1 MAVFLLSRKSADS
14 IPPPFCWSKKFV
26 MSELFKSLIVAVAFA
41 GAALACADD
50 HAETGVESLSPE
62 LRNLLSKEM
71 VAIQNGMMSMIAAY
85 ASGNSE
91 EIASIAEEIKS
102 SYILKQEMSRQQM
115 HELHQKLPR
124 SFIHLDHQ
132 FHNYA
137 GLLEEAARKNNDE
150 LIGFY
155 FSKLVDSCSGCH
167 RQHARH
173 KFPAFVEEN
182 EEHTH

>member
-1 MAVFLLSRKSADS
+1 
-14 IPPPFCWSKKFV
+14 
-26 MSELFKSLIVAVAFA
+26 MSQLFKALIIAVAFS
-41 GAALACADD
+41 GATLACADD
-50 HAETGVESLSPE
+50 HVEIGVENLSPE
-62 LRNLLSKEM
+62 LRDLLSREM
-71 VAIQNGMMSMIAAY
+71 VAIQNGMMSIVAAY

-91 EIASIAEEIKS
+91 ETASIAEEIKS
-102 SYILKQEMSRQQM
+102 SYILKQEMTPQQR

-137 GLLEEAARKNNDE
+137 GLLEEAARNNNDE

-167 RQHARH
+167 SQHARH

>member
-1 MAVFLLSRKSADS
+1 MSR
-14 IPPPFCWSKKFV
+14 
-26 MSELFKSLIVAVAFA
+26 LFKILITVITFS
-41 GAALACADD
+41 GAPLAHADEQ
-50 HAETGVESLSPE
+50 AEKGVESLSPE
-62 LRNLLSKEM
+62 VRSLLSKEM
-71 VAIQNGMMSMIAAY
+71 IAIQNGMMSMIGAY
-85 ASGNSE
+85 ASGNFE
-91 EIASIAEEIKS
+91 EIAAVAGQIKN
-102 SYILKQEMSRQQM
+102 SYILKQDMSRQQR

-124 SFIHLDHQ
+124 SFIHLDQQ
-132 FHNYA
+132 FHHYA

-182 EEHTH
+182 EEQTH

>member
-1 MAVFLLSRKSADS
+1 MAVFLLSGKSADS
-14 IPPPFCWSKKFV
+14 IPPLLCWSKKFI
-26 MSELFKSLIVAVAFA
+26 MSQLFKTLIIAVAFA
-41 GAALACADD
+41 GATLACADD

-62 LRNLLSKEM
+62 LRDLLSKEM
-71 VAIQNGMMSMIAAY
+71 AAIQNGMMSIVAAY

-91 EIASIAEEIKS
+91 ETASIAEEIKS
-102 SYILKQEMSRQQM
+102 SYILKQEMTSQQK
-115 HELHQKLPR
+115 HELHQKLPG
-124 SFIHLDHQ
+124 SFIQLDQQ
-132 FHNYA
+132 FHSYA

-155 FSKLVDSCSGCH
+155 FSKLVESCSGCH

-173 KFPAFVEEN
+173 KFPAFVEEH